1 MQFKKYMARI
11 PIVPDDFENQNV
23 HKNHELVMDFTQD
36 DLYVKKDDGYVNI
49 TGKIK
54 EDIKQI
60 ADGSAVIHL
69 VTEKT
74 LPQIEDRRENHW
86 YYVITRSGNKESGE
100 QVSVN
105 NYIYYGLIDEYNTSK
120 NYLLIG
126 QNMTDGE
133 DTIQFDIVE
142 GYSPCLYIPVIY
154 NATFINHETE
164 EIIDFYVKDRVYA
177 LDTFSGTYNSYDV
190 YVLDLTDPGQYL
202 VDIQLTGINSFFIYF
217 DVNVSGIQG
226 LVLPETMT
234 VENNQSIGYI
244 PDPSDEDPRYDFV
257 GWSLSKYDQ
266 NMIIDTQ
273 TYIPEE
279 NMTLYAWYNFNE
291 NVDDIPY
298 YGDQTSARE
307 ISFTYDPDIIVIS
320 WGQFIVIDIF
330 PSNLYKNP
338 GDPIGQLDNPVFHV
352 VDENNETI
360 QDHSIEFFGWCSDI
374 NDPNTVIT
382 SNDIVDD
389 NMILYAIFRDTT
401 LSYDEEIYV
410 GFDPTMNQ
418 PVENLR
424 VQVSTPSAFYKSP
437 GSQIGPLPYPYVI
450 NVINLQTLQVV
461 TNHNIHFVGWCTDL
475 NNEQGSMVLDTD
487 ILTQDLV
494 LHPVFAERN
503 DEEKEITL
511 TIYLHP
517 EMTQE
522 YLNNY
527 GIIIDNEF
535 PITIVTLEKLTVG
548 EIIQNYI
555 QYHRPENPVETTIS
569 VLLSTNGESTGY
581 SWWLNDYYAL
591 IDDMILYVIFDH
603 WD

>member
-11 PIVPDDFENQNV
+11 PIIPDDFENQNV

-142 GYSPCLYIPVIY
+142 GYSPCLYIPIIY

-164 EIIDFYVKDRVYA
+164 EFIDFFIKDRVYA

-202 VDIQLTGINSFFIYF
+202 VDIQLTGVNSFFIYF

-266 NMIIDTQ
+266 SMIIDTQ
-273 TYIPEE
+273 SYIPEE

-298 YGDQTSARE
+298 YGDQTSEYYTINFSDQQNQDFDGAT
-307 ISFTYDPDIIVIS
+307 IVVDWVPDSLTI
-320 WGQFIVIDIF
+320 
-330 PSNLYKNP
+330 NP
-338 GDPIGQLDNPVFHV
+338 GDSIGDIISIIPDFHV
-352 VDENNETI
+352 ENIGDTNIVFVGWCTDPTDSQTLINTDYIPVDDVILYTFFKYASSLILFAANINQVNQDYYIRIEQTPGSIEVQHGEQIGTLSEPNWSVIDENGN
-360 QDHSIEFFGWCSDI
+360 
-374 NDPNTVIT
+374 IT
-382 SNDIVDD
+382 
-389 NMILYAIFRDTT
+389 TT
-401 LSYDEEIYV
+401 
-410 GFDPTMNQ
+410 
-418 PVENLR
+418 
-424 VQVSTPSAFYKSP
+424 
-437 GSQIGPLPYPYVI
+437 
-450 NVINLQTLQVV
+450 
-461 TNHNIHFVGWCTDL
+461 HNIVFVGWCTDL
-475 NNEQGSMVLDTD
+475 NDSENTMVSETYVPS
-487 ILTQDLV
+487 QDFVELYA
-494 LHPVFAERN
+494 VFAEEN
-503 DEEKEITL
+503 NITI
-511 TIYLHP
+511 TIDLNQEMDQDYL
-517 EMTQE
+517 EWLQIE
-522 YLNNY
+522 F
-527 GIIIDNEF
+527 DSEF
-535 PITIVTLEKLTVG
+535 PMTITVPQGTTIRD
-548 EIIQNYI
+548 IIQNNI
-555 QYHRPENPVETTIS
+555 HYHTTNDDTGLIYFRQ
-569 VLLSTNGESTGY
+569 LSTNSEWSGLQ
-581 SWWLNDYYAL
+581 WWVSYDYVPTEN
-591 IDDMILYVIFDH
+591 MTLYVVMDYDIA
-603 WD
+603 